1 MKGVAICLRGVE
13 KVCATEIKE
22 IIKCTSKINDTA
34 IVFDIKSQK
43 DLAKFCYKAQS
54 PVKVL
59 YLLDVIK
66 VDNDLN
72 NTLDELEKHIKKIDF
87 GDWFKDRTFKVRCKR
102 IGNQV
107 YSTQDLAALI
117 GEYIIDNTKAKVS
130 MKDPDITI
138 YAYIYNDKCYLG
150 IDFSGFD
157 LSKRDFK
164 VFTHPTSLNSTLAYS
179 LLRIG
184 GYKKGTI
191 LDSFCGAGSI
201 PIEAALYINNKSPHF
216 FKKDKFA
223 FHHFLDIDLEKFDTK
238 PKTGKKKIDVI
249 GSDHLLKFVKSSK
262 TNAKLAGIEKQMN
275 ITRMDLEWLD
285 TKLDEA
291 SIDLIVTNPPSES
304 RMQDSRKIK
313 KIYKEFFYQ
322 AKYILKKT
330 GKIVFCVQKD
340 KIAKL
345 VLENFKITD
354 DFSVWQGKMEMKV
367 LVLEFA

>member
-1 MKGVAICLRGVE
+1 MKGVAICLRGLE
-13 KVCATEIKE
+13 NVCANEVKE
-22 IIKCTSKINDTA
+22 IIKCKSKVNDTA
-34 IVFDIKSQK
+34 LVFDIKSQN
-43 DLAKFCYKAQS
+43 DLAKFTYLSQS
-54 PVKVL
+54 AVKVL
-59 YLLDVIK
+59 YLLDEIK

-72 NTLDELEKHIKKIDF
+72 ITLKELEKNIKKIDF
-87 GDWFKDRTFKVRCKR
+87 GDWLKDRTFKVNCKR
-102 IGNQV
+102 IGNQI
-107 YSTQDLAALI
+107 YSTQDLAAMT

-130 MKDPDITI
+130 MTDPDIVI
-138 YAYIYNDKCYLG
+138 YMYIYNDKCYLG

-179 LLRIG
+179 LIRFG

-191 LDSFCGAGSI
+191 LDPFCGAGSI
-201 PIEAALYINNKSPHF
+201 PLEAALYKNQKSPHF
-216 FKKDKFA
+216 YKKDKFI
-223 FHHFLDIDLEKFDTK
+223 FHHFLDIDLEKFDDETK
-238 PKTGKKKIDVI
+238 KEKKKIEVI

-262 TNAKLAGIEKQMN
+262 NNAKLAGIEKKIN

-285 TKLDEA
+285 TKLEEK

-304 RMQDSRKIK
+304 RMHDSK
-313 KIYKEFFYQ
+313 KIEKIFKEFYYQ
-322 AKYILKKT
+322 AKYIMKKT